1 MSLNV
6 TTCGLDPILIDLLK
20 ICGVGAPV
28 QDIIAD
34 DTQVYV
40 CINVCSQSDAI
51 QKLQACF

>member
-1 MSLNV
+1 MW
-6 TTCGLDPILIDLLK
+6 C
-20 ICGVGAPV
+20 GAPV

-51 QKLQACF
+51 QKLQACFQNKRDWSVQNGLKLN